1 MTNRNQQYHDP
12 FEPGVSSPEFEQFA
26 RESYASHGG
35 RGAARP
41 SAPGAAR
48 PGTPGGPGPAS
59 APGAPAGYG
68 AGRGVGRNGAPAGYG
83 GQSAQP
89 GNTPYSRWSRG
100 GSGTTRMP
108 GGSAAAGA
116 HAGNPAQPAYA
127 RHGRHGAVRPQQGWA
142 SPSET
147 CDMGFAGSAGAYVS
161 PLKRFA
167 GLVVCVL
174 IAVLIEVFGF
184 NLAFFTSMTYPQVGT
199 YLVNGVAAGTE
210 GALTLDASA
219 NYFEI
224 TGLDD
229 TVRSIHFTP
238 QLNDPAAAAKATDSK
253 LQVVMYLQDEGN
265 ANYYQLPAVS
275 VDPKDAASTYIS
287 LDPAGDCH
295 SIYVSITN
303 LADVGPV
310 TVTGIGL
317 NQQVPLDIDPL
328 RFAYILAVLLA
339 LYAVRPQ
346 SVLFSRVF
354 DGRITRQGWMVIA
367 LVAVQCVVIFIL
379 VMSNTHFLSI
389 THTAST
395 ENQFQ
400 YQKLAQA
407 LLQGHFYLDDV
418 PSAALQAMD
427 NPYDTA
433 ARDSA
438 GVPYLW
444 DHAYYQGKYYVYF
457 GVLPCLVFYVPWL
470 LLTGTGFPTWLGVA
484 ICDCVYVA
492 GIAYLLTRISRRWFP
507 RTSIG
512 VLLVLDIMMFVAGG
526 GLILARTPSMYFLP
540 EAMGLAL
547 ISWGLGLW
555 VSGTTGGFIDR
566 RRVVAGAALVALT
579 LAARP
584 QMVLAAVFGLVL
596 FWPFLRDARG
606 NAQARRACLGAFR
619 AALMPFLVVA
629 AAVMVYNF
637 ARFGSPLDFGANYNL
652 TTNDMTHRGFHA
664 DRIPF
669 GLYAYLFQ
677 PPALGSQ
684 FPFMHQTYMDPA
696 YQGVTIYEPM
706 FGGYF
711 FLYPMTLVLLALP
724 RVRHGLKAKGLMPLW
739 ICAVCVAV
747 VLCIFDL
754 QGAGILMRYICDFG
768 LYFAL
773 AAALSF
779 LELLQVRS
787 SEPLSKGWT
796 TQLGAH
802 AQVPVQQAGAHAVA
816 SAAVAGQTVSVY
828 RIALYFMFGSLVLTI
843 GANVLLWNAFGIY

>member
-1 MTNRNQQYHDP
+1 
-12 FEPGVSSPEFEQFA
+12 
-26 RESYASHGG
+26 
-35 RGAARP
+35 
-41 SAPGAAR
+41 
-48 PGTPGGPGPAS
+48 
-59 APGAPAGYG
+59 
-68 AGRGVGRNGAPAGYG
+68 
-83 GQSAQP
+83 
-89 GNTPYSRWSRG
+89 
-100 GSGTTRMP
+100 
-108 GGSAAAGA
+108 
-116 HAGNPAQPAYA
+116 
-127 RHGRHGAVRPQQGWA
+127 
-142 SPSET
+142 
-147 CDMGFAGSAGAYVS
+147 
-161 PLKRFA
+161 
-167 GLVVCVL
+167 
-174 IAVLIEVFGF
+174 
-184 NLAFFTSMTYPQVGT
+184 
-199 YLVNGVAAGTE
+199 
-210 GALTLDASA
+210 
-219 NYFEI
+219 
-224 TGLDD
+224 
-229 TVRSIHFTP
+229 
-238 QLNDPAAAAKATDSK
+238 
-253 LQVVMYLQDEGN
+253 
-265 ANYYQLPAVS
+265 
-275 VDPKDAASTYIS
+275 
-287 LDPAGDCH
+287 
-295 SIYVSITN
+295 
-303 LADVGPV
+303 
-310 TVTGIGL
+310 
-317 NQQVPLDIDPL
+317 
-328 RFAYILAVLLA
+328 
-339 LYAVRPQ
+339 
-346 SVLFSRVF
+346 
-354 DGRITRQGWMVIA
+354 MVIA

-407 LLQGHFYLDDV
+407 LLQGHFYLNDV

-433 ARDSA
+433 ARESA

-484 ICDCVYVA
+484 ICDCAYVA

-526 GLILARTPSMYFLP
+526 GLILARTPSMYFLS

-566 RRVVAGAALVALT
+566 RRVVAGAALIALT

-619 AALMPFLVVA
+619 AALTPFLVVA

-768 LYFAL
+768 LYFAP
-773 AAALSF
+773 AAAL
-779 LELLQVRS
+779 
-787 SEPLSKGWT
+787 
-796 TQLGAH
+796 
-802 AQVPVQQAGAHAVA
+802 
-816 SAAVAGQTVSVY
+816 
-828 RIALYFMFGSLVLTI
+828 
-843 GANVLLWNAFGIY
+843 

>member
-1 MTNRNQQYHDP
+1 MAQRVLAP
-12 FEPGVSSPEFEQFA
+12 PG
-26 RESYASHGG
+26 GT
-35 RGAARP
+35 
-41 SAPGAAR
+41 

-68 AGRGVGRNGAPAGYG
+68 AGRGAGRNGAPAGYG

-100 GSGTTRMP
+100 GSGTMRIP

-116 HAGNPAQPAYA
+116 HAGNSAQPAYA

-167 GLVVCVL
+167 GIVICVL

-199 YLVNGVAAGTE
+199 YLVNGVSAGTE

-303 LADVGPV
+303 LADVGSV

-339 LYAVRPQ
+339 LNAVRPQ

-379 VMSNTHFLSI
+379 VMSIRTSCPSR
-389 THTAST
+389 TPPARRTSSST
-395 ENQFQ
+395 RR
-400 YQKLAQA
+400 LAQA

-470 LLTGTGFPTWLGVA
+470 LLTGTGFPRGSASPSATARMWRALRT
-484 ICDCVYVA
+484 C
-492 GIAYLLTRISRRWFP
+492 SRASR
-507 RTSIG
+507 
-512 VLLVLDIMMFVAGG
+512 AGG
-526 GLILARTPSMYFLP
+526 SLARRS
-540 EAMGLAL
+540 
-547 ISWGLGLW
+547 
-555 VSGTTGGFIDR
+555 
-566 RRVVAGAALVALT
+566 
-579 LAARP
+579 
-584 QMVLAAVFGLVL
+584 
-596 FWPFLRDARG
+596 
-606 NAQARRACLGAFR
+606 ACC
-619 AALMPFLVVA
+619 
-629 AAVMVYNF
+629 
-637 ARFGSPLDFGANYNL
+637 SCS
-652 TTNDMTHRGFHA
+652 T
-664 DRIPF
+664 
-669 GLYAYLFQ
+669 
-677 PPALGSQ
+677 S
-684 FPFMHQTYMDPA
+684 
-696 YQGVTIYEPM
+696 
-706 FGGYF
+706 
-711 FLYPMTLVLLALP
+711 
-724 RVRHGLKAKGLMPLW
+724 
-739 ICAVCVAV
+739 
-747 VLCIFDL
+747 
-754 QGAGILMRYICDFG
+754 
-768 LYFAL
+768 
-773 AAALSF
+773 
-779 LELLQVRS
+779 
-787 SEPLSKGWT
+787 
-796 TQLGAH
+796 
-802 AQVPVQQAGAHAVA
+802 
-816 SAAVAGQTVSVY
+816 
-828 RIALYFMFGSLVLTI
+828 
-843 GANVLLWNAFGIY
+843 

>member
-1 MTNRNQQYHDP
+1 MHAGERQVAGYAFEGVGLRLCGCQIACGECSADVGHVGVVEEQFGQFQVQRFVAFEAVDDVLVIYFAFCNAAMSFSSIVPPWVSDGFVLGSIIRAMTNRNQQYHDP

-26 RESYASHGG
+26 RQSYASHGG

-68 AGRGVGRNGAPAGYG
+68 AGRGAGRNGAPAGYG
-83 GQSAQP
+83 GQP

-116 HAGNPAQPAYA
+116 HAGNSAQPAYA

-303 LADVGPV
+303 LADVGSV

-317 NQQVPLDIDPL
+317 NQQVPFDIDPL

-346 SVLFSRVF
+346 S
-354 DGRITRQGWMVIA
+354 A
-367 LVAVQCVVIFIL
+367 AC
-379 VMSNTHFLSI
+379 
-389 THTAST
+389 ST
-395 ENQFQ
+395 
-400 YQKLAQA
+400 
-407 LLQGHFYLDDV
+407 
-418 PSAALQAMD
+418 AALR
-427 NPYDTA
+427 
-433 ARDSA
+433 ARAGWSSRWWRCSA
-438 GVPYLW
+438 SSSSSW
-444 DHAYYQGKYYVYF
+444 S
-457 GVLPCLVFYVPWL
+457 C
-470 LLTGTGFPTWLGVA
+470 PT
-484 ICDCVYVA
+484 
-492 GIAYLLTRISRRWFP
+492 
-507 RTSIG
+507 RTSCP
-512 VLLVLDIMMFVAGG
+512 L
-526 GLILARTPSMYFLP
+526 RTLP
-540 EAMGLAL
+540 
-547 ISWGLGLW
+547 
-555 VSGTTGGFIDR
+555 
-566 RRVVAGAALVALT
+566 
-579 LAARP
+579 
-584 QMVLAAVFGLVL
+584 
-596 FWPFLRDARG
+596 
-606 NAQARRACLGAFR
+606 ARRTSSSTKSSPRRCFR
-619 AALMPFLVVA
+619 
-629 AAVMVYNF
+629 
-637 ARFGSPLDFGANYNL
+637 GTS
-652 TTNDMTHRGFHA
+652 
-664 DRIPF
+664 I
-669 GLYAYLFQ
+669 
-677 PPALGSQ
+677 
-684 FPFMHQTYMDPA
+684 
-696 YQGVTIYEPM
+696 
-706 FGGYF
+706 
-711 FLYPMTLVLLALP
+711 
-724 RVRHGLKAKGLMPLW
+724 
-739 ICAVCVAV
+739 
-747 VLCIFDL
+747 
-754 QGAGILMRYICDFG
+754 
-768 LYFAL
+768 
-773 AAALSF
+773 
-779 LELLQVRS
+779 
-787 SEPLSKGWT
+787 
-796 TQLGAH
+796 
-802 AQVPVQQAGAHAVA
+802 
-816 SAAVAGQTVSVY
+816 
-828 RIALYFMFGSLVLTI
+828 
-843 GANVLLWNAFGIY
+843 